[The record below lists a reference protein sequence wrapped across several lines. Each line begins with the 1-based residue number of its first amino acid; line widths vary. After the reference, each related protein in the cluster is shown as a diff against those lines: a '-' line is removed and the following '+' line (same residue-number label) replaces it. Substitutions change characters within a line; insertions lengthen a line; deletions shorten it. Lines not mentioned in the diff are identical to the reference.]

1 MGFQL
6 KEAALKPSRRN
17 AATGCVQEFEFK
29 PRSGSEFQHLDEAE
43 LAFLPSSNGGL
54 DLLIQRDTKARGLG
68 SMLSEMAGTDESHY
82 LLTLRGNET
91 ADELQKALSDVL
103 R

>member
-1 MGFQL
+1 
-6 KEAALKPSRRN
+6 
-17 AATGCVQEFEFK
+17 
-29 PRSGSEFQHLDEAE
+29 
-43 LAFLPSSNGGL
+43 
-54 DLLIQRDTKARGLG
+54 
-68 SMLSEMAGTDESHY
+68 MLSEMAGTDESHY